1 MRAHYG
7 WMTIPGVPDF
17 FETLSVNG
25 LEDLTTSITKNLD
38 INNKAS
44 STLFKNWCDLVFDYI
59 ILLFYALTILLLHR
73 NTINVKI

>member
-1 MRAHYG
+1 VRAHYG

-17 FETLSVNG
+17 FEKLSVNG

-44 STLFKNWCDLVFDYI
+44 STLFKNWCDLVFD
-59 ILLFYALTILLLHR
+59 
-73 NTINVKI
+73 

>member
-1 MRAHYG
+1 
-7 WMTIPGVPDF
+7 MTIPGVPDF

-44 STLFKNWCDLVFDYI
+44 STLFKNWCDLVFD
-59 ILLFYALTILLLHR
+59 
-73 NTINVKI
+73 